1 MRFRWKLMIL
11 LVLIAL
17 VPIGSMRIFG
27 IRGVQRLGEEL
38 VARSR
43 DNLIASAKNR
53 LMSVVE
59 SYSHMLW
66 QAGEQLEVA
75 LIAQAREVEH
85 HLVQY
90 SGKNT
95 AVYFAED
102 IDAGRKMPRD
112 LDTSVLHFRIIS
124 ENKME
129 LLQVTRSAQVFNF
142 APGIRYQDVES
153 DINRLAGMT
162 PFYRDQSRY
171 LKEYVLWRY
180 TALENGLY
188 TIYPGHGN
196 FSADFDPRKQF
207 WYTEAL
213 RRHSFWTDQFVDAQT
228 GQMVFAASMPVQGP
242 AGETA
247 GVTAI
252 IIPVRN
258 LFESR
263 LVLQHLPRQTQSFVV
278 YPATQPE
285 TGKRGARIMVRE
297 DNTDVG
303 DRNWKTPFKADWLL
317 ADDDGPFQAVLD
329 DFENS
334 RSNIRRIKYLGCDCL
349 WVYGPMR
356 QQGFFVLITPY
367 EAILKPAIEAE
378 EYIQSQIH
386 SLLSVTNFAIVG
398 ILVVIIL
405 LALAFSRT
413 VSKPM
418 QKLAEGAQALGAGRF
433 NTRVDIRSRDEFGD
447 MAQVFNSVGP
457 RLEENFL
464 LRQSLDLA
472 MEVQQNLLPKS
483 DPRIKGLDIAGQS
496 DYCEE
501 IGGDYYDYLQEDE
514 NKISLVVGDVSGH
527 GISAALLMSS
537 ARAFLRQR
545 ASMGGSSLEI
555 VTDVNRQ
562 LTEDVEDSGQFM
574 TLFYGQINIREKT
587 FNWVRAG
594 HDAAFFYDRHSDLF
608 EELGGKGLPLGV
620 SEGAVYEE
628 LQRRIEPEQIIVIG
642 TDGIWETHNPQGEMF
657 GKENLHRIIRAQAT
671 RSAREILMA
680 VMQAL
685 EDYRDRQKKKED
697 DITLVVIKVKV

>member
-17 VPIGSMRIFG
+17 VPIGAMRIFG

-85 HLVQY
+85 HLVQS
-90 SGKNT
+90 SGETT
-95 AVYFAED
+95 AVYFAEE
-102 IDAGRKMPRD
+102 INAGRKMPRD
-112 LDTSVLHFRIIS
+112 LDTSTLHFRIIS

-129 LLQVTRSAQVFNF
+129 LLRVTRSAQAFNF
-142 APGIRYQDVES
+142 APGISYQDVES

-188 TIYPGHGN
+188 TIYPGYGD
-196 FSADFDPRKQF
+196 FSAGFDPRKQF
-207 WYTEAL
+207 WYTEAFK
-213 RRHSFWTDQFVDAQT
+213 RNSFWTDQYVDAQT
-228 GQMVFAASMPVQGP
+228 GQMVIAASKPVKGP
-242 AGETA
+242 DGETA

-263 LVLQHLPRQTQSFVV
+263 LVLQRLPRQTQSFVV
-278 YPATQPE
+278 YPEIQPE
-285 TGKRGARIMVRE
+285 TGKRGARIMVSE

-303 DRNWKTPFKADWLL
+303 DRNWKAPFEADWLL

-378 EYIQSQIH
+378 EYIQTQIH
-386 SLLSVTNFAIVG
+386 SLLTVTNYAIAG

-413 VSKPM
+413 VSRPM

-457 RLEENFL
+457 RLEENYL

-483 DPRIKGLDIAGQS
+483 DPRLPGLDIAGQS

-514 NKISLVVGDVSGH
+514 NQIGLVVGDVSGH

-537 ARAFLRQR
+537 ARAFLRLR
-545 ASMGGSSLEI
+545 ASMGGSLPEI

-574 TLFYGQINIREKT
+574 TLFYGRINIREKT

-594 HDAAFFYDRHSDLF
+594 HDAAFFYDRHSDMF
-608 EELGGKGLPLGV
+608 EELGGQGLPLGV
-620 SEGAVYEE
+620 SEEAVYEE
-628 LQRRIEPEQIIVIG
+628 LQRRIKPGQIIVIG

-657 GKENLHRIIRAQAT
+657 GKDNLQRIIRAQAAQ
-671 RSAREILMA
+671 SAREILMA
-680 VMQAL
+680 VIEAL

-697 DITLVVIKVKV
+697 DITLVVIKVKA